1 MDASTSDDAAV
12 YALGDGYALVVTL
25 DFVTPLVDDPHDFGR
40 IAVTNALSDIYAMGA
55 KPLFALNLLGFPRS
69 LLGNGM
75 VEEIIRG
82 GSDMA
87 REAGIPIMGGHSVD
101 DAEPKYGLVVVGK
114 APVEEI
120 VSNVSAEVG
129 EALVLT
135 KPLGT
140 GIVATAIKAGA
151 APEHVVATAVAS
163 MTTLN
168 REAAEVMK
176 RIGVRAA
183 TDVTGYG
190 VLGHLGNLLHQSGVA
205 AEITA
210 DALPV
215 LPGVPELIRTG
226 HISEGAK
233 RNLKDLA
240 TQVDFGETVETSR
253 LILADP
259 QTSGG
264 LLMSVPAERVSQ
276 LMELLRDDAPNA
288 TIIGHVTE
296 GATGTI
302 RVR

>member
-1 MDASTSDDAAV
+1 MDISTSDDAAV

-55 KPLFALNLLGFPRS
+55 KPLFALNLLGFPRA

-75 VEEIIRG
+75 AEEIIRG

-101 DAEPKYGLVVVGK
+101 DPEPKYGLVVVGK
-114 APVEEI
+114 VAVDKI

-129 EALVLT
+129 EVLVLT

-140 GIVATAIKAGA
+140 GIIATAIKASA
-151 APEHVVATAVAS
+151 APAHVVAAAVAS

-168 REAAEVMK
+168 RESAEAMK
-176 RIGVRAA
+176 QIGVRAA

-210 DALPV
+210 DAPPI
-215 LPGVPELIRTG
+215 LPGVLELIQAG
-226 HISEGAK
+226 HIPGGAK

-240 TQVDFGETVETSR
+240 AQVDFDETREESKM
-253 LILADP
+253 ILADP

-264 LLMSVPAERVSQ
+264 LLMSVPAEHATR
-276 LMELLRDDAPNA
+276 LMELLQDDAPSA
-288 TIIGHVTE
+288 TIIGRVTE
-296 GATGTI
+296 GTPGMI
-302 RVR
+302 RVL

>member
-1 MDASTSDDAAV
+1 MDISTSDDAAV

-55 KPLFALNLLGFPRS
+55 KPLFALNLLGFPRA

-75 VEEIIRG
+75 AEEIIRG

-101 DAEPKYGLVVVGK
+101 DPEPKYGLVVVGK
-114 APVEEI
+114 VAVDKI

-129 EALVLT
+129 EVLVLT

-140 GIVATAIKAGA
+140 GIISTAIKAGA
-151 APEHVVATAVAS
+151 APAHVVAAAVAS

-168 REAAEVMK
+168 RESAEAMK
-176 RIGVRAA
+176 QIGVRAA

-210 DALPV
+210 DAPPI
-215 LPGVPELIRTG
+215 LPGVLELIQAG
-226 HISEGAK
+226 HISAGAK
-233 RNLKDLA
+233 RNLKDSA
-240 TQVDFGETVETSR
+240 AQVDFDKTREESKM
-253 LILADP
+253 ILADP

-264 LLMSVPAERVSQ
+264 LLMSVPAEHANR
-276 LMELLRDDAPNA
+276 LMELLRDDAPSA
-288 TIIGHVTE
+288 TIIGRVTE
-296 GATGTI
+296 GTPGMI
-302 RVR
+302 RVL

>member
-69 LLGNGM
+69 LLGNGI

-101 DAEPKYGLVVVGK
+101 DVEPKYGMVVVGK
-114 APVEEI
+114 VPVEEI

-151 APEHVVATAVAS
+151 APAHVVATAVAS

-168 REAAEVMK
+168 REAAEAMK
-176 RIGVRAA
+176 QVGVRAA

-226 HISEGAK
+226 HISGGTK

-240 TQVDFGETVETSR
+240 TQVDFGETVEASR

-264 LLMSVPAERVSQ
+264 LLMSVPAEHANR
-276 LMELLRDDAPNA
+276 LMELLQDDAPSA
-288 TIIGHVTE
+288 TIIGRVTE
-296 GATGTI
+296 GTPGMI
-302 RVR
+302 RVL

>member
-1 MDASTSDDAAV
+1 MDISTSDDAAV

-55 KPLFALNLLGFPRS
+55 KPLFALNLLGFPRT

-75 VEEIIRG
+75 AEEIIRG

-101 DAEPKYGLVVVGK
+101 DPEPKYGLVVVGK
-114 APVEEI
+114 VAVDKI

-129 EALVLT
+129 EVLVLT

-140 GIVATAIKAGA
+140 GIIATAIKASA
-151 APEHVVATAVAS
+151 APAHVVAAAVAS

-168 REAAEVMK
+168 RESAEAMK
-176 RIGVRAA
+176 QIGVRAA

-210 DALPV
+210 DAPPI
-215 LPGVPELIRTG
+215 LPGVLELIQAG
-226 HISEGAK
+226 HIPGGAK

-240 TQVDFGETVETSR
+240 AQVDFDETREESKM
-253 LILADP
+253 ILADP

-264 LLMSVPAERVSQ
+264 LLMSVPAEHANR
-276 LMELLRDDAPNA
+276 LMELLQDDAPSA
-288 TIIGHVTE
+288 TIIGRVTE
-296 GATGTI
+296 GTPGMI
-302 RVR
+302 RVL